1 MQKLKTNHYKSL
13 IYNTKK
19 LKRNDITYIGFNIN
33 NLQELKFENKLNIKD
48 VIEFNLKGLS
58 YINKINIK
66 KSTMQ
71 FI

>member
-1 MQKLKTNHYKSL
+1 MQKLKTNHYKSK

-33 NLQELKFENKLNIKD
+33 NLQELKFENKLNINQ
-48 VIEFNLKGLS
+48 VVEFNIKGLS